1 MTTGSAW
8 GTVLHHSMRAYYL
21 PVVAGTLLALSAFL
35 PWIRVDGSPM
45 GGVPD
50 MAGLWILGL
59 GIAAVVLASLSIATR
74 KNSRH
79 PILVVGLIAVG
90 ILFLA
95 LQIMTRSATEH
106 AWAASQAVAIVQGI
120 EAPPPPQATVGAG
133 LYLGL
138 TAAGLLVLFGLT
150 IVVKRVS
157 QPYALPE
164 DDDV

>member
-1 MTTGSAW
+1 MTDGSPW
-8 GTVLHHSMRAYYL
+8 GAVLGHSMRAYYL
-21 PVVAGTLLALSAFL
+21 PIVAGTVLALSAFL
-35 PWIRVDGSPM
+35 PWLRIDGAPM

-50 MAGLWILGL
+50 LAGLWILGL

-79 PILVVGLIAVG
+79 PILVVGLIAAG

-95 LQIMTRSATEH
+95 RQIMTRSATEH
-106 AWAASQAVAIVQGI
+106 AWAASHAVAIVRGGAVP
-120 EAPPPPQATVGAG
+120 APPNATVGPG

-138 TAAGLLVLFGLT
+138 AAAGVLVMFGLT
-150 IVVKRVS
+150 IVVTRVS
-157 QPYALPE
+157 QPYPVPE